1 MRSWNSQREGR
12 VKAQRRLF
20 ATTLVLGAFAALAA
34 PVAASATVGE
44 QRVAVNDVP
53 AAVGACLNSG
63 SGELEIQQS
72 DDSYRAA
79 AAAMG
84 LFIPRVTQNGATG
97 VTAQGSGHNLR
108 LQFTYDLTV
117 NTSGDVTV
125 QDLSIEQLCVV

>member
-12 VKAQRRLF
+12 VKTRRRLV

-44 QRVAVNDVP
+44 ERVAINDVP
-53 AAVGACLNSG
+53 VAVGACLNSE
-63 SGELEIQQS
+63 GELAIQQS

-84 LFIPRVTQNGATG
+84 LFIPRVTQNGATR
-97 VTAQGSGHNLR
+97 VVAQGSGHNLR